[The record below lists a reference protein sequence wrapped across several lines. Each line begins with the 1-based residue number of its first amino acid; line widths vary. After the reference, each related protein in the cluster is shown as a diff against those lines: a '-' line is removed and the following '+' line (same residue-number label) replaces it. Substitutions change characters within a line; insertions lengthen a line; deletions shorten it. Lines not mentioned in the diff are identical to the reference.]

1 MLNTA
6 SGQAFSISIKSLGP
20 ASITSTSWPSS
31 DNAADT
37 ALHVTSACNLELGSY
52 LISLVLLG
60 LVTMAIR
67 RAHHLL
73 YLMIGLG
80 FPIYQVPGMVYRRG
94 PFFGMAMPTRA
105 LPCIQSP
112 API

>member
-1 MLNTA
+1 M
-6 SGQAFSISIKSLGP
+6 QY
-20 ASITSTSWPSS
+20 
-31 DNAADT
+31 DT

-94 PFFGMAMPTRA
+94 PFFWHGNAYQSFPMYPK
-105 LPCIQSP
+105 PCTYLNVR
-112 API
+112 